1 MRGSEG
7 DPGTASESCFQEGPA
22 LTHQQPPGPA
32 HRGQGS
38 RNRTR
43 WLPRTPGWGEA
54 APGSP
59 TFPASR
65 SLPSAPD
72 ALCPAGLPA
81 PTTRRAWMLV
91 CAHVRGSEEGAGVDW
106 VLTLH
111 GTRPPGGPSAALP
124 RGSTGQER
132 EPETPGG
139 HTAGG
144 GRGGGTG
151 ESLARAPGGSAPHA
165 DGAGEGAGAAEDT
178 LRDGVGTALRRLCR
192 GLSPECQAT
201 SQAACWAAR
210 APSSGGSLGTNISDS
225 LTLSPPNPTCPSS
238 HSSSAPSPT
247 ELCLRVQRLRHPRA
261 HGAVT
266 AASVRAPFLPT
277 LPAELQALRE
287 DDAAALPAPEPSCC
301 LTRVRRG
308 PALVGL
314 NAPRGRGGSE

>member
-192 GLSPECQAT
+192 GLSPECRRARRPPRLHAGPPGPHPQAG
-201 SQAACWAAR
+201 
-210 APSSGGSLGTNISDS
+210 PSVRTS
-225 LTLSPPNPTCPSS
+225 LT
-238 HSSSAPSPT
+238 
-247 ELCLRVQRLRHPRA
+247 R
-261 HGAVT
+261 
-266 AASVRAPFLPT
+266 
-277 LPAELQALRE
+277 
-287 DDAAALPAPEPSCC
+287 
-301 LTRVRRG
+301 
-308 PALVGL
+308 
-314 NAPRGRGGSE
+314 